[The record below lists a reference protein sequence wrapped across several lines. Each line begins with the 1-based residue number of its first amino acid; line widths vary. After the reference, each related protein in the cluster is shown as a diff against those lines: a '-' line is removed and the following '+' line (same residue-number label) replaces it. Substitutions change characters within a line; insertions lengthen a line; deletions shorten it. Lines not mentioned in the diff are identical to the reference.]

1 MPRAGLTQDRVVV
14 EAGILADEVGL
25 TNISLAALAERL
37 GVKVPSL
44 YKHVHGLPALLR
56 LVEARAKSELADVLA
71 RATVGRSRGDALDAL
86 AFAYRDW
93 AMRHPGRYEATV
105 AAPSPDDP
113 NSMEASE
120 RAIGIMF
127 DALAGYGLTGDDAID
142 ATRSFR
148 AAIHGF
154 IALEASGGFG
164 MPRDVD
170 LTFERLIAAL
180 RLSLSE
186 WGRVSD

>member
-1 MPRAGLTQDRVVV
+1 M
-14 EAGILADEVGL
+14 
-25 TNISLAALAERL
+25 SLAALAERL

-44 YKHVHGLPALLR
+44 YKHVDGLPALHR
-56 LVEARAKSELADVLA
+56 LVEVRAKSEIADVLA
-71 RATVGRSRGDALDAL
+71 RATVGRSRDDALDAL

-93 AMRHPGRYEATV
+93 ARRHPGRYEATV
-105 AAPSPDDP
+105 TAPSADDP
-113 NSMEASE
+113 SSMEASG
-120 RAIGIMF
+120 RAVGVMF

-154 IALEASGGFG
+154 IALEAVGGFG

-170 LTFERLIAAL
+170 LTFRRLVAAL
-180 RLSLSE
+180 RLSLGE
-186 WGRVSD
+186 WSRVSA